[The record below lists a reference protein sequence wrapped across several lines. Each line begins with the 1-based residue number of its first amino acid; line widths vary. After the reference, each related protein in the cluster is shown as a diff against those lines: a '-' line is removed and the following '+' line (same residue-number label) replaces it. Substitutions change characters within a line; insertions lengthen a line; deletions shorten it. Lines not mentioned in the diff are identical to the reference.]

1 MWGKTSVHR
10 RRAVSALIVFSCAAV
25 AASAAGAPARV
36 APAAQEA
43 EPVAPPAAAPS
54 APPAA
59 PPPGFVSPEAAPTAP
74 PPAFAPAEP
83 VSMSVE
89 EAPVAVAEPT
99 ETTIQEPEPV
109 DLQGPFARGRVRV
122 SAVIGTGSTGS
133 DTYLILGAGAGYY
146 VLDNV
151 ELGLDYELWAFGDPT
166 LQRLSPGLRYVIDL
180 KAVKPYVGA
189 FYRHTFVS
197 DDEDFDQVGAR
208 AGLYLTP
215 GRAFIG
221 AGVVYERLL
230 NCDDSSLYDCDSV
243 YPEVSIG
250 VSF

>member
-1 MWGKTSVHR
+1 M
-10 RRAVSALIVFSCAAV
+10 V
-25 AASAAGAPARV
+25 A
-36 APAAQEA
+36 
-43 EPVAPPAAAPS
+43 
-54 APPAA
+54 
-59 PPPGFVSPEAAPTAP
+59 PEAAPAP
-74 PPAFAPAEP
+74 PPPPPGFAPAEP
-83 VSMSVE
+83 VAAVE
-89 EAPVAVAEPT
+89 PAPVAVAEPA

-109 DLQGPFARGRVRV
+109 DVQGPFSRGRVRL

-146 VLDNV
+146 VLNNV

-166 LQRLSPGLRYVIDL
+166 LQRLSPGLRYVLDL
-180 KAVKPYVGA
+180 KAVKPYVGV

-197 DDEDFDQVGAR
+197 DYDDYDQVGAR